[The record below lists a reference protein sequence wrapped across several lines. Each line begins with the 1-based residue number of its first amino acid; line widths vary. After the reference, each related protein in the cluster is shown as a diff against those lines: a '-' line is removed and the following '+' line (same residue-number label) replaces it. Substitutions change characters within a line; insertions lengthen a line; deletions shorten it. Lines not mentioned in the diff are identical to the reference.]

1 MTAPTAMR
9 YGLKYKCQK
18 ARSLKLI
25 EFKGFRIVLFVVTGI
40 LLLQAFCCYR
50 HLYQSGLLR
59 PILWPVCGALTARS
73 DKKGLRD
80 NNNLLLSIVNANLR
94 SIRKGLGIILFVVTG
109 ILLLQ
114 AFISVRI
121 VTINFVARL
130 WCLYCRVI

>member
-1 MTAPTAMR
+1 M
-9 YGLKYKCQK
+9 
-18 ARSLKLI
+18 
-25 EFKGFRIVLFVVTGI
+25 
-40 LLLQAFCCYR
+40 LQAFCCYR

-59 PILWPVCGALTARS
+59 SILWPVCGALTARS
-73 DKKGLRD
+73 DKKRLRD

-94 SIRKGLGIILFVVTG
+94 SIRKVLGIILFVVTG
-109 ILLLQ
+109 ILLLE